1 MTKEELLDYLA
12 LEVLKV
18 APQSAR
24 DAYRVAEEVLKIAP
38 QSARDAYRVAEDMIE
53 RRQIIDRWALRE
65 AVVDDAIEKLGLTV
79 RAEHCLKAEEIYT
92 ITQLTGCTEQRLL
105 KTPNLGRK
113 SLKEIIERLN
123 ERGLNLRGQA

>member
-12 LEVLKV
+12 L
-18 APQSAR
+18 
-24 DAYRVAEEVLKIAP
+24 EVLKIAP

-53 RRQIIDRWALRE
+53 RRQEIINRWALRE
-65 AVVDDAIEKLGLTV
+65 AVVFDGIEQLNLTV
-79 RAEHCLKAEEIYT
+79 RSENSLKAEDIFT

-113 SLKEIIERLN
+113 NIKEIIERLD
-123 ERGLNLRGQA
+123 EKGLKLRGQE

>member
-1 MTKEELLDYLA
+1 MTKEELLDRLA
-12 LEVLKV
+12 FAVLTV
-18 APQSAR
+18 S
-24 DAYRVAEEVLKIAP
+24 P

-53 RRQIIDRWALRE
+53 RRQEIIDRWALRE
-65 AVVDDAIEKLGLTV
+65 AMVDDSIERLGLTV
-79 RAEHCLKAEEIYT
+79 RSEHCLKAEEIYT

-123 ERGLNLRGQA
+123 ERGLKLRGQE